1 MELRIRT
8 APPFIF
14 IGTFRTLF
22 LIAKVTGR
30 IPAKRFANHHNNQ
43 IVLMITTNR
52 EINIDIF
59 RNAASTRK
67 RPIIAGSLKH
77 FVELI
82 QINGGAIRSDPIN
95 FNFIGHP
102 LIIDENISDVLW
114 ILRRK
119 FCFFPKEADPI
130 EISAF
135 FHFQFL
141 AVSIK
146 KKVCGIHSGVVAS
159 GKRKA
164 NSPI

>member
-8 APPFIF
+8 APPFIL

-119 FCFFPKEADPI
+119 FCFSRKKRIPSKFLRFFIFPL
-130 EISAF
+130 
-135 FHFQFL
+135 L
-141 AVSIK
+141 AIFIK
-146 KKVCGIHSGVVAS
+146 KKVC
-159 GKRKA
+159 
-164 NSPI
+164 